1 MSVMS
6 DVEQESEQKEDDSN
20 VDRNPLLSAESRL
33 DNLLLSAGESKAGPE
48 IDEKTQVT
56 EGEGR
61 ADLGT
66 DPGGSVVEKRQ
77 YTRGIH
83 C

>member
-1 MSVMS
+1 MS

-20 VDRNPLLSAESRL
+20 VDRSPLLSAESRL
-33 DNLLLSAGESKAGPE
+33 DNLLLNAGESKVGPE
-48 IDEKTQVT
+48 SDEKTQVT
-56 EGEGR
+56 EGKGR

-66 DPGGSVVEKRQ
+66 NAGGSVVEERR
-77 YTRGIH
+77 YTRHIH